1 MARQIES
8 GMVWVNDHSFS
19 HGACQCAWGG
29 VKDSGLGRSHS
40 KFGFYE
46 CVNVKHSP
54 GSRAGPATSGGSPTT
69 EARRRD
75 PLLGAAALRP
85 QRQPAP
91 GLAEGF
97 GPLVEVTRRTMQKG
111 R

>member
-1 MARQIES
+1 MSHQIES

-46 CVNVKHSP
+46 CVNIKQLAWEP
-54 GSRAGPATSGGSPTT
+54 GWTGTCGGSHTT
-69 EARRRD
+69 ASSAMRFAPRRRSST
-75 PLLGAAALRP
+75 AATAT
-85 QRQPAP
+85 A
-91 GLAEGF
+91 
-97 GPLVEVTRRTMQKG
+97 
-111 R
+111 